1 MSKQISTKTTIRNL
15 TAEIKKTF
23 VKKDA
28 FTPVQTAANAAI
40 KSLGVDGNTVNF
52 YTSTDKS
59 GTAAFSVDF
68 PSELF
73 LDQTK
78 TTFVAKFKFDAATYP
93 GATDP
98 KLDGKPVMVLA
109 VKGENPDSCTYS
121 FLSMAALVDTYKA
134 KAVGKDASTTVTIA
148 GYEVDVKVNVSA
160 AAGNALTLK
169 DDGLYVPTPE
179 EVDISG
185 KADKV
190 TGATTGNLAA
200 LDGEGNLTDSGK
212 KPADFVGAEAGK
224 RLMTDAEGEKL
235 AGVSE
240 GATKTAASS
249 TNGNVNIDG
258 KEVVVYTEPE
268 NVLHDEDVEDFSAE
282 EIAALLADGL
292 RHEEVSS
299 MAKAKVKTL
308 LGTGLAALCSH
319 IKQCNTALGDLSEA
333 TANGFEETDDIL
345 HEKQD
350 VTAAVSFTIPVDGW
364 GEDDSSPGYFCC
376 DIPIAGL
383 LATDIVD
390 VTVLPGF
397 YDVAGAVGFIATESL
412 EGKLRL
418 RAAKAPTEKISAQYH
433 ITSTVKY
440 TAAQEGGT

>member
-28 FTPVQTAANAAI
+28 FTPVEAAANAAI
-40 KSLGVDGNTVNF
+40 KALKVTGNTVNF
-52 YTSTDKS
+52 YTNT
-59 GTAAFSVDF
+59 GMTGAAAFSMDF
-68 PSELF
+68 PTEMF

-78 TTFVAKFKFDAATYP
+78 TAFVGKFKFSDTTYP

-98 KLDGKPVMVLA
+98 ELDGKPVMVLA

-121 FLSMAALVDTYKA
+121 FLNMAALVDTYKA
-134 KAVGKDASTTVTIA
+134 KATGKDASTTVTIA

-160 AAGNALTLK
+160 AAGNALVLK
-169 DDGLYVPTPE
+169 DDGMYVPTPK

-190 TGATTGNLAA
+190 TGATTGNFAA

-212 KPADFVGAEAGK
+212 KPVDFVAAETGK

-258 KEVVVYTEPE
+258 KEVAVYTEPK

-282 EIAALLADGL
+282 EIAALLAD
-292 RHEEVSS
+292 
-299 MAKAKVKTL
+299 
-308 LGTGLAALCSH
+308 
-319 IKQCNTALGDLSEA
+319 
-333 TANGFEETDDIL
+333 
-345 HEKQD
+345 
-350 VTAAVSFTIPVDGW
+350 
-364 GEDDSSPGYFCC
+364 
-376 DIPIAGL
+376 
-383 LATDIVD
+383 
-390 VTVLPGF
+390 
-397 YDVAGAVGFIATESL
+397 
-412 EGKLRL
+412 
-418 RAAKAPTEKISAQYH
+418 
-433 ITSTVKY
+433 
-440 TAAQEGGT
+440 